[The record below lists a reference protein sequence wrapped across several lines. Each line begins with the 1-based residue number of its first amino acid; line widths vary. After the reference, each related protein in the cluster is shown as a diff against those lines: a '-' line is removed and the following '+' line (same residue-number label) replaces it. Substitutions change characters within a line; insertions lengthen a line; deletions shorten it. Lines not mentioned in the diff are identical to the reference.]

1 MELTMKKI
9 ILILLISLSSISFA
23 IGQNARNISNIP
35 LNAVNPIVAQHAQSS
50 GISFTSNH
58 SQYQLILG
66 GRAILQNDNSVAA
79 QIASS
84 SSNNI
89 WSDQKGPFNISIG
102 AGGASAN
109 SSLSNNGVSFNQIA
123 YNPQSGNVGIIVG
136 DIIVKLKP
144 NTSAETIAS
153 IFGINLVANF
163 QHLNI
168 ASYRIQ
174 SWQNIFTVEKALSLN
189 PGIEYAQ
196 IDVIENFSYAE

>member
-1 MELTMKKI
+1 MKKI
-9 ILILLISLSSISFA
+9 IIVLLISLSSISFA

-35 LNAVNPIVAQHAQSS
+35 LNAVNPIVAQLAQSS
-50 GISFTSNH
+50 GISFTSNE

-66 GRAILQNDNSVAA
+66 GRAISQDDNSAA
-79 QIASS
+79 AKSASS
-84 SSNNI
+84 PNNNI

-144 NTSAETIAS
+144 NASAESIAS
-153 IFGINLVANF
+153 IYGIKLTQSFDDINTVF
-163 QHLNI
+163 
-168 ASYRIQ
+168 YRVQ
-174 SWQNIFTVEKALSLN
+174 DWQNIFTVTQALGKNS
-189 PGIEYAQ
+189 GIEYAE
-196 IDVIENFSYAE
+196 IDIIENFAYPN

>member
-1 MELTMKKI
+1 MKKI
-9 ILILLISLSSISFA
+9 ITILLISLSSISFA

-50 GISFTSNH
+50 GISFTSNQ

-79 QIASS
+79 QFAS
-84 SSNNI
+84 SSNNNL

-109 SSLSNNGVSFNQIA
+109 SSLNNNGVSFNQIA

-144 NTSAETIAS
+144 NVSAETIAS
-153 IFGINLVANF
+153 IYGINLIDNF
-163 QHLNI
+163 EQINI
-168 ASYRIQ
+168 ASYRVQNWQ
-174 SWQNIFTVEKALSLN
+174 SIFTVTQDLN
-189 PGIEYAQ
+189 KNAGIEYAE
-196 IDVIENFSYAE
+196 IDIIENFAYPN

>member
-1 MELTMKKI
+1 MKKI

-50 GISFTSNH
+50 GISFTSNQ

-89 WSDQKGPFNISIG
+89 WSDQKGSYQLSIG
-102 AGGASAN
+102 IS
-109 SSLSNNGVSFNQIA
+109 SNNGAMSSNLDNNTKDFNLIA
-123 YNPQSGNVGIIVG
+123 FNSSSNGIAIIND
-136 DIIVKLKP
+136 DIIVKLLP
-144 NTSAETIAS
+144 NYFAEEIAAT
-153 IFGINLVANF
+153 FNINLVENF
-163 QHLNI
+163 TQINTAMYQVNKGQDMFAITQRL
-168 ASYRIQ
+168 
-174 SWQNIFTVEKALSLN
+174 QNHPGVEFA
-189 PGIEYAQ
+189 E
-196 IDVIENFSYAE
+196 IDVTEHLLIAK